1 MAEEDLPPGL
11 APEDEDDDDTR
22 DDATALFGIDLG
34 DGSVAPTPINP
45 DGGGGGGVTPTEN
58 TNCDGSA
65 PSITGKVGKRK
76 SPMWA
81 DFDEIFETMNG
92 QSICTKTK
100 CKMCKTTLSARSS
113 ADTGHLKRH
122 QKTCRDKTDQRAR
135 VQSRLAYNPDGSMH
149 NWDYKPDVAK
159 SELCCL
165 ITRLDL
171 PLGIGETDDWKEYI
185 VRAHNP
191 RFVKVSRQ
199 TTTKDLSKLFN
210 ERRNL
215 IKNFVLAGASSVALT
230 SDIWSGNVKED
241 YISVVAHYVSADWE
255 LQKKIIGLRLIGV
268 KHTGENIAEKIGCV
282 IQEFDLLDKIFSVTL
297 DNASSNTKAMETLKL
312 MFASYLG
319 FEPDPD
325 PLDPNKVE
333 YNLLHQCCACH
344 IINLI
349 VKSGLKRFKAY
360 AEDFRTAI
368 NFLNSSNQ
376 RIAMFKNYLHCPVC

>member
-1 MAEEDLPPGL
+1 
-11 APEDEDDDDTR
+11 
-22 DDATALFGIDLG
+22 
-34 DGSVAPTPINP
+34 
-45 DGGGGGGVTPTEN
+45 
-58 TNCDGSA
+58 
-65 PSITGKVGKRK
+65 
-76 SPMWA
+76 
-81 DFDEIFETMNG
+81 
-92 QSICTKTK
+92 
-100 CKMCKTTLSARSS
+100 
-113 ADTGHLKRH
+113 
-122 QKTCRDKTDQRAR
+122 
-135 VQSRLAYNPDGSMH
+135 
-149 NWDYKPDVAK
+149 
-159 SELCCL
+159 
-165 ITRLDL
+165 
-171 PLGIGETDDWKEYI
+171 
-185 VRAHNP
+185 
-191 RFVKVSRQ
+191 
-199 TTTKDLSKLFN
+199 
-210 ERRNL
+210 
-215 IKNFVLAGASSVALT
+215 VLAGASSVALT